1 MHGEMEM
8 PGGIPM
14 ADRGADRDGLT
25 LDQLHVALGPVLPD
39 WPAGLVVRV
48 VLQGDVI
55 QDATVELLDA
65 GAGGTSPFPWL
76 GSGARTTG
84 YAAWRLDGL
93 SRLLRLAGWPRA
105 ERFAVLR
112 DRLLDGDAASEVA
125 MGFEG
130 EARRV
135 RRSRT
140 LAWSLRGLGRA
151 DHPDDELGGDVL
163 DRLHRML
170 DTVDGALRGEPVPA
184 EVEAVRARVRR
195 TVDVLPGLLVGAE
208 LAGARLIVA
217 SVEPDVELLAAAVAR
232 G

>member
-14 ADRGADRDGLT
+14 ADRGADRDGLA

-55 QDATVELLDA
+55 QDAAVELLDA

-93 SRLLRLAGWPRA
+93 CRLLRLAGWPRA

-112 DRLLDGDAASEVA
+112 DRLLDGEAASEVA
-125 MGFEG
+125 MSFEG

-151 DHPDDELGGDVL
+151 DHPDEELGGDVL
-163 DRLHRML
+163 DRLRRMV
-170 DTVDGALRGEPVPA
+170 DTVDGALRAGPVPQ
-184 EVEAVRARVRR
+184 VDAVRARVRR
-195 TVDVLPGLLVGAE
+195 TVDMLPGLLVGAE
-208 LAGARLIVA
+208 LAGARLIAA
-217 SVEPDVELLAAAVAR
+217 SVEPDVELLAAAAR